1 MLEGFYTLE
10 ELARKARR
18 SPRTILRWCD
28 EPDGLEYTK
37 AGATRLFTDEWLLA
51 FLNRRKRQN
60 NPSNPRRGRRE
71 RQPERRDARGSP

>member
-10 ELARKARR
+10 ELAKKARK

-51 FLNRRKRQN
+51 FLHRRKRQN
-60 NPSNPRRGRRE
+60 NPRRRRGQQPDRRE
-71 RQPERRDARGSP
+71 ARGAGP